1 MSGVRTATAVAKRP
15 DRGPA
20 KTYDAWMAE
29 GRELAKHGKSLGWAV
44 GDWWA
49 NGIHTHTAS
58 GRRRRLSCSMA
69 PTPCR
74 P

>member
-44 GDWWA
+44 GDS
-49 NGIHTHTAS
+49 GGPTAS
-58 GRRRRLSCSMA
+58 TRIRRA
-69 PTPCR
+69 GEGGG
-74 P
+74 